1 MALSIYT
8 ELKTA
13 IANWLN
19 RSDLTSEISDDF
31 IKLTEADLN
40 SKLRIRKMVT
50 QSSFTIDSETEALP
64 TGFLQVRDMYILS
77 GSTKHPLRYMT
88 PSQMDQVKGTSTTG
102 VPSSYTILGDTFRF
116 MPKPDSNYTAYV
128 NYYKSFDALSST
140 NTTSYILT
148 NHPSI
153 YLYGSLFHAA
163 NFLGGIN
170 PQQVQTWQQMYATS
184 LERLE
189 QNDREDQFSG
199 SPLQMRGEDTIAS
212 PFKSSY
218 TSTTNSA

>member
-1 MALSIYT
+1 MALSNYT

-50 QSSFTIDSETEALP
+50 QASFTIDSETEALP

-77 GSTKHPLRYMT
+77 GSTKHSLRYMT

-140 NTTSYILT
+140 YTTSYILT